1 MEYSSVS
8 NLVVLEQLGERFRS
22 ARLSRNLTQA
32 QLAEASGVSLSTLRR
47 LESGADNVS
56 LLNVIA
62 LMRALGVVDQL
73 DLLLPPQPPSPM
85 ASLQNKGAGPQVD
98 TGGERQRA
106 SGRRQVAEDKG
117 TWSWGD
123 DA

>member
-1 MEYSSVS
+1 MIDKAATAEVRFQ
-8 NLVVLEQLGERFRS
+8 NLFE
-22 ARLSRNLTQA
+22 LTQA

-56 LLNVIA
+56 LMNVIA

-85 ASLQNKGAGPQVD
+85 ATLQNKGAGPQVD
-98 TGGERQRA
+98 NGGERQRA
-106 SGRRQVAEDKG
+106 SGSRQIAEDKG
-117 TWSWGD
+117 NWSWGD
-123 DA
+123 DL